1 MWCPSAKWLE
11 SGRSGERE
19 WKVKLEGIIG
29 QRRRLMWN
37 PGEGWAV
44 GRGPLDGGLRCP
56 HSPLGRWLETWNGLN
71 AVGVG
76 RQRDRIIESLL
87 VTIYPSTVSV
97 VQDAN
102 NPAPTIRHSCTLT
115 LISLFLTLSPQ
126 RNKDKGKGVWKFR
139 I

>member
-1 MWCPSAKWLE
+1 MSISQMVGKWKERWKRMKGEVGGNYRAKK
-11 SGRSGERE
+11 
-19 WKVKLEGIIG
+19 KVDVKPRWG
-29 QRRRLMWN
+29 M
-37 PGEGWAV
+37 

-87 VTIYPSTVSV
+87 VTNYPSTVSV

-102 NPAPTIRHSCTLT
+102 NPTPTIRHSCTLT